1 MHLFA
6 LVKCESPKSLVILY
20 AIGWG
25 EVTFGMRSENRLAQE
40 VRYLFVGGPL
50 MSVLWRERSRL
61 TCITL
66 PFGCNQ
72 IFPCLSSS
80 SEVDIQH

>member
-25 EVTFGMRSENRLAQE
+25 VVMSSENRLAQE
-40 VRYLFVGGPL
+40 VRYLFVGGPM
-50 MSVLWRERSRL
+50 MSVLWHKRSRL

-80 SEVDIQH
+80 SEDDIQH